1 MIVDEVQV
9 MPART
14 FRTVAT
20 TVKAH
25 CILGLTATL
34 VREDNLIYDLHWLI
48 GPKLYEAS
56 WQQLQEE
63 GFIARVRCVEV
74 WCEMTRAFFA
84 EYLRGQDEKNEHL
97 RRALWTC
104 NPTKLNVCEY
114 LIRFHENRGDKII
127 VFSDNIFILE
137 EFAKQLGRYY
147 ICGKVD
153 MRERMQ
159 ILSNFADSATCNTIF
174 LSKVGDNAIDIPNAN
189 VIIQISA
196 HYGSR
201 RQEAQRLGR
210 ILRAKS
216 RSERSL
222 SKYNAFF
229 YSLVSRDTQEMYY
242 ANRRQQFLVEQGYNY
257 HVLRDQNVDRMSD
270 GGLTYSGEEAQL
282 RLLKQVL
289 ESVRSGDG
297 VELEQDEVALSAPAA
312 AAAGGRAPGSAPA
325 PRPTRQRRAHRHG
338 SAAASG

>member
-1 MIVDEVQV
+1 MDSSRRMLQGPGWIRDHRNESCDVLLLIFELLLLPPSFLGFGGKRSGDGELVLSQVQSLEWGLMIVDEVQV

-159 ILSNFADSATCNTIF
+159 ILSNFADCRPLVSWIMDLRFGGPVACNVSRARTCALNGQF
-174 LSKVGDNAIDIPNAN
+174 
-189 VIIQISA
+189 
-196 HYGSR
+196 
-201 RQEAQRLGR
+201 
-210 ILRAKS
+210 RAAVRVAVMLAPTALACGNSTSNS
-216 RSERSL
+216 RSEEGE
-222 SKYNAFF
+222 KYND
-229 YSLVSRDTQEMYY
+229 SCWMRD
-242 ANRRQQFLVEQGYNY
+242 
-257 HVLRDQNVDRMSD
+257 
-270 GGLTYSGEEAQL
+270 SG
-282 RLLKQVL
+282 
-289 ESVRSGDG
+289 SG
-297 VELEQDEVALSAPAA
+297 
-312 AAAGGRAPGSAPA
+312 
-325 PRPTRQRRAHRHG
+325 
-338 SAAASG
+338 